1 MITLTRG
8 YGLISMIVRGKSKS
22 KKEKEGMAGGP
33 MT

>member
-1 MITLTRG
+1 MSQRIEFYDHSDQG
-8 YGLISMIVRGKSKS
+8 IWFNKS